1 MSLEIHHISLRE
13 ALAYEFYL
21 ENIAG
26 TLDAAKT
33 NGTTFEE
40 AVVKLA
46 KSSFVI
52 ADIFLEASSQPT
64 LFNQT
69 ENNDLSTND

>member
-1 MSLEIHHISLRE
+1 MSLEINHISLRD

-26 TLDAAKT
+26 MLDAAKT

-52 ADIFLEASSQPT
+52 ADIFLETSSQRT

-69 ENNDLSTND
+69 EDNDLSTND

>member
-1 MSLEIHHISLRE
+1 MSLEITHISLRDTM
-13 ALAYEFYL
+13 AYEFYL

-26 TLDAAKT
+26 MLDAAKA

-52 ADIFLEASSQPT
+52 ADIFLEARNQPT

-69 ENNDLSTND
+69 EDNDCSED

>member
-1 MSLEIHHISLRE
+1 MSLEINHISLRD

-26 TLDAAKT
+26 MLDAAKT

-52 ADIFLEASSQPT
+52 ADIFLEARNQPT

-69 ENNDLSTND
+69 EDNDLSTND

>member
-1 MSLEIHHISLRE
+1 MSLEINHISLRD
-13 ALAYEFYL
+13 AMAYEFYL
-21 ENIAG
+21 ENIG
-26 TLDAAKT
+26 GILNAAKT
-33 NGTTFEE
+33 NGTSFEE
-40 AVVKLA
+40 TVVKLA

-69 ENNDLSTND
+69 EDNDLSTND